1 MSIFDQILNEVSGAG
16 GAGASGAAA
25 AHPGIAKALLGMLSG
40 GQAGGLAGLLQA
52 FEQGGLG
59 HVAASWV
66 GGGQNLPVTA
76 DQIRGV
82 LGSDRIQELAQR
94 AGIPP
99 EEASQAIAAVLP
111 GLVDRLTPGGKVDP
125 SLLDEGLGLFKRF
138 L

>member
-1 MSIFDQILNEVSGAG
+1 MGFFDQILSEVGAG
-16 GAGASGAAA
+16 TGGAVTPSHAGVMQ
-25 AHPGIAKALLGMLSG
+25 ALVEMLGQ
-40 GQAGGLAGLLQA
+40 GQGSGLAGLLQA

-82 LGSDRIQELAQR
+82 LGSDRIQELAQK

-111 GLVDRLTPGGKVDP
+111 GLIDRLTPGGQLDP
-125 SLLDEGLGLFKRF
+125 SLLDEGLGMLKKF